1 MSSLRDRR
9 RSEEE
14 HINETWLIPY
24 SDLLTL
30 LLALFIV
37 LFAASKIDADK
48 LEKLGRSMHGAF
60 TGGNGFFQFF
70 GMVEPLE
77 EPLAQTTPGRT
88 VNMANSSD
96 HVSDEMRPTSTAP
109 SSESRSVS
117 PEDAELANKA
127 LESHRKLES
136 LKGKLDAYIVQ
147 NDLAEQ
153 LETELSGNMLLITI
167 RDHALFDSGSIQIKE
182 GARKLAV
189 EIANLLSQYDGYDVT
204 VAGHTDNVPITSG
217 RYDSNWELST
227 LRALEF
233 MKVLF
238 ENPDLDQRRFSA
250 IGYGEY
256 RPIASND
263 TPEGRARNR
272 RVEVTIYDPN
282 FLSKQETLQV
292 QS

>member
-1 MSSLRDRR
+1 M
-9 RSEEE
+9 
-14 HINETWLIPY
+14 NETWLIPY

-48 LEKLGRSMHGAF
+48 LEQIGRSMQGAF

-70 GMVEPLE
+70 GMVEPLN
-77 EPLAQTTPGRT
+77 EPLAQTTSGRT
-88 VNMANSSD
+88 EDMTNTSD
-96 HVSDEMRPTSTAP
+96 HVSNGMQQTSGSQ
-109 SSESRSVS
+109 SSGNLNVS
-117 PEDAELANKA
+117 PEEVELADKA
-127 LESHRKLES
+127 LESYRKLEA
-136 LKGKLDAYIVQ
+136 LKGKLDAYIVE

-153 LETELSGNMLLITI
+153 LETELSGNILLITI

-182 GARKLAV
+182 EARKLAV
-189 EIANLLSQYDGYDVT
+189 EISNLLSQYDEYEVT

-263 TPEGRARNR
+263 TPEGRAKNR
-272 RVEVTIYDPN
+272 RVEVTIYDPD
-282 FLSKQETLQV
+282 FLSKREKTLQV